1 MPFTVNQFLDVFAAY
16 NAAIWPA
23 QIGAYAFAVV
33 ILVALFSRRP
43 SAVRGA
49 MAALAVLWAFIGIGY
64 HLMFFATINPAAPV
78 FVGFFVLQA
87 VLFAVNAV
95 GPGNLRFHLGRDVR
109 TWAGLVATVYAL
121 AIYPVVGA

>member
-33 ILVALFSRRP
+33 ILVALFSLRP

-78 FVGFFVLQA
+78 FAGFFVLQA